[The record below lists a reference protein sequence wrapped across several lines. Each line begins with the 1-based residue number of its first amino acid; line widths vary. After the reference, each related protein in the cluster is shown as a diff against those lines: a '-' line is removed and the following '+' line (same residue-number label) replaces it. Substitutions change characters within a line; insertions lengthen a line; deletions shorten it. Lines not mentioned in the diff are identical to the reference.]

1 MEKAGGAVARDEGRM
16 FNFMGQ
22 ETEKG
27 SEKKTGETSKSILQI
42 HKLMKGVPLS

>member
-16 FNFMGQ
+16 CGQ

-27 SEKKTGETSKSILQI
+27 SEKKAGKTSKFILQI
-42 HKLMKGVPLS
+42 YKLTKGVPLS